1 MFQYSRRPDSFTLEI
16 ATMFRFTLGVFLVMA
31 ASAPAQVAP
40 PRPFGKTLEG
50 TKVDEYTLKNSQGMI
65 VKLTNFGATITEI
78 TVPDRNGKFD
88 NVTLGFDKVEDYTSD
103 ANQHFGATT
112 GRVANRIAR
121 GKFKVDGKEYQVAI
135 NNGKNHL
142 HGGTKKSLDRVVW
155 TAKPSSKEQKI
166 EFTYSSP
173 DGEEGFPGKLDVK
186 VTYELTDK
194 GELVI
199 NYEAVTD
206 KATPVN
212 LTNHAY
218 FNLAGAGSKTILDH
232 QLMVNADKYTVADDE
247 LIPTGKIDPVAGTPL
262 DFRQMKRIGADIE
275 KLDNTGAKGYDHCF
289 VLNKRFPGERD
300 LAAKLRD
307 PSSGRVLTVS
317 TDQPGVQLYT
327 GNFLTD
333 KKGRDGKAYGK
344 RSALCLETFALTN
357 SMNTPG
363 FPDVI
368 LRPGQTYRQVCV
380 YAFSVEK

>member
-1 MFQYSRRPDSFTLEI
+1 
-16 ATMFRFTLGVFLVMA
+16 MFRLTLGVFLVMVA
-31 ASAPAQVAP
+31 AVNAQVAA
-40 PRPFGKTLEG
+40 PRPFGQLPDGRKA
-50 TKVDEYTLKNSQGMI
+50 DEYTLKNSQGMI
-65 VKLTNFGATITEI
+65 VKLTNYGATITEI
-78 TVPDRNGKFD
+78 TVPDKNGKMD
-88 NVTLGFDKVEDYTSD
+88 SVTLGFDKVEDYASGL
-103 ANQHFGATT
+103 NQHFGATT
-112 GRVANRIAR
+112 GRVANRISR

-142 HGGTKKSLDRVVW
+142 HGGTKKSLDRVIW
-155 TAKPSSKEQKI
+155 TAKPSDQGQKV

-173 DGEEGFPGKLDVK
+173 DGEEGFPGKLDTK

-194 GELVI
+194 GEIVI

-218 FNLAGAGSKTILDH
+218 FNLAGAGAKTILDH
-232 QLMVNADKYTVADDE
+232 ELMVNADQYTPADDE
-247 LIPTGKIDPVAGTPL
+247 LIPTGKIEPVAGTPL
-262 DFRQMKRIGADIE
+262 DFTKMKRIGADIE
-275 KLDNTGAKGYDHCF
+275 KLYKTGAQGYDHCF
-289 VLNKRFPGERD
+289 VLRKRGPGERA

-307 PSSGRVLTVS
+307 PESGRVLTVL

-327 GNFLTD
+327 GNFLSE
-333 KKGRDGKAYGK
+333 KKGRDGKTYAK

>member
-1 MFQYSRRPDSFTLEI
+1 
-16 ATMFRFTLGVFLVMA
+16 MFRLTLGVFLVMV
-31 ASAPAQVAP
+31 ASASAQVAP
-40 PRPFGKTLEG
+40 PRPFGKTLDG
-50 TKVDEYTLKNSQGMI
+50 TKVDEFTLKNAQGMI
-65 VKLTNFGATITEI
+65 VKLTNYGAAITEI
-78 TVPDRNGKFD
+78 TVPDKNGKFD

-112 GRVANRIAR
+112 GRVANRISR

-155 TAKPSSKEQKI
+155 TVKPSSKEQKI

-218 FNLAGAGSKTILDH
+218 FNLAGAGSKTVLDH
-232 QLMVNADKYTVADDE
+232 ELMVNADKYTVADDE
-247 LIPTGKIDPVAGTPL
+247 LIPTGKIEPVAGTPL

-275 KLDNTGAKGYDHCF
+275 KLDKTGAKGYDHCF
-289 VLNKRFPGERD
+289 VLNKRSPGERAF
-300 LAAKLRD
+300 AAKLRD
-307 PSSGRVLTVS
+307 PASGRVLTVS

-333 KKGRDGKAYGK
+333 KKGRDGKAYVK
-344 RSALCLETFALTN
+344 RSGLCLETFALTN
-357 SMNTPG
+357 SMNTPA